1 MSCFVVISSLCI
13 NRFECVSKTV
23 CPKTMYNSLLQ
34 LNRATH
40 PKKKYGKA
48 PHKPILILSVIE
60 LIEEGLI
67 TENKIQITPELVA
80 TFQKLWLK
88 LVPEEGWQPRFFLP
102 FFHLNNEKSKIWHL
116 ELVDGAKVAL
126 TNSYSPKSLSA
137 LKDSVKFAWLSEDLF
152 ELLMNQ
158 VEREQ
163 IRKMLLLQYFPQS
176 SYDYGSVQAERERYL
191 EQLEL
196 DFLTGQAASPPLKSF
211 QMVETEVRSVVFKTE
226 VPKKYGFTCA
236 ISNHQLTAISDLQ
249 MIDACHIKPWSRTKD
264 DSIQN
269 GITLSP
275 TLHRAFD
282 RFLISI
288 DEGYRVVVS
297 KAFTEDATSPFNLS
311 QFSGKRIVLPERP
324 EWYPSQEALAWHRSQ
339 LL

>member
-1 MSCFVVISSLCI
+1 
-13 NRFECVSKTV
+13 
-23 CPKTMYNSLLQ
+23 MYNQLFQ

-40 PKKKYGKA
+40 RNKKFGKA

-67 TENKIQITPELVA
+67 TENRIQITPELVA

-102 FFHLNNEKSKIWHL
+102 FFHLSSEDFWHL
-116 ELVDGAKVAL
+116 ELMDGAKVAL

-152 ELLMNQ
+152 ELLRNQ
-158 VEREQ
+158 VERDQ
-163 IRKMLLLQYFPQS
+163 IRKTLLLQYFPKN
-176 SYDYGSVQAERERYL
+176 SYDHSSIQKERVKYL

-196 DFLTGQAASPPLKSF
+196 DFLTGQAAAPPLKSF
-211 QMVETEVRSVVFKTE
+211 RMVETEVRSVVFKTE

-236 ISNHQLTAISDLQ
+236 ISNHQLTAVSDLQ

-269 GITLSP
+269 GITLTP

-288 DEGYRVVVS
+288 DEDYRVVLS
-297 KAFTEDATSPFNLS
+297 KAFTEDVTSPFNLS
-311 QFSGKRIVLPERP
+311 QFNGKRIVLPERP
-324 EWYPSQEALAWHRSQ
+324 EWYPSQEALAWHRGQ